1 MLLAID
7 IGNKNIVLCIN
18 NNKKSLHDWIIQT
31 DVMSSIVDPSI
42 DNHWGSKAG
51 IDATRP
57 APPEPFLVPTKF
69 PEEDMK
75 RIKLNDY
82 VPQDQ
87 LEKIPDAFRKVEMD
101 D

>member
-1 MLLAID
+1 MP
-7 IGNKNIVLCIN
+7 C
-18 NNKKSLHDWIIQT
+18 HY
-31 DVMSSIVDPSI
+31 
-42 DNHWGSKAG
+42 WGSQAG

-57 APPEPFLVPTKF
+57 APPEPFLIPTMF

-75 RIKLNDY
+75 RIKLSDF
-82 VPQDQ
+82 VPKDL